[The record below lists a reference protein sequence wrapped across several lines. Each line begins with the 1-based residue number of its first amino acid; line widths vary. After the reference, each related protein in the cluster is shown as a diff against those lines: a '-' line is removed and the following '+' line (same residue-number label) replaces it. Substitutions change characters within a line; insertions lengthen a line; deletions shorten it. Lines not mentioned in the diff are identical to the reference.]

1 VILIVVVPNINLFLI
16 TLDNG
21 VGLIYECMIIYSLIV
36 LWRKTVSSSYENCN
50 EDLCHVRVI
59 HADQVE
65 KVRRDVLPDEHMDR
79 LALIYR
85 MLGDPTRLKIL
96 MALKQVELCVCDIAA
111 YLGISESAVS
121 HQLRRLRDASIVRH
135 RREGQ
140 VLYYMLN
147 DAHVETLL
155 DVGIDHVHERSLQ

>member
-1 VILIVVVPNINLFLI
+1 VNPAHQ
-16 TLDNG
+16 T
-21 VGLIYECMIIYSLIV
+21 
-36 LWRKTVSSSYENCN
+36 CN
-50 EDLCHVRVI
+50 DDVCRIRVI
-59 HADQVE
+59 HADKIEQA
-65 KVRRDVLPDEHMDR
+65 RQNAIPDEHLER

-111 YLGISESAVS
+111 FLGISESAVS
-121 HQLRRLRDASIVRH
+121 HQLRRLRETAIVRH

-147 DAHVETLL
+147 DMHVETLL
-155 DVGIDHVHERSLQ
+155 DVGIDHIYERALQ